1 MKANLVGTILFA
13 LFVIGCK
20 ATDEDP
26 NAAARVQLGINRQ
39 KWIAQ
44 AVHGYSF
51 DYDLSAMVQS
61 RPLHIEVRA
70 DTVNQ
75 VVDRVNGAVY
85 ANAGAPTIDS
95 LFTTIARSLSD
106 QSAMLSVDYNLPI
119 GYPTNIN
126 VSSMV
131 IADVGYSI
139 RITNF
144 QRLN

>member
-1 MKANLVGTILFA
+1 MRTNLVILFA
-13 LFVIGCK
+13 LFLIGCK
-20 ATDEDP
+20 AFDEDP
-26 NAAARVQLGINRQ
+26 NAAARLQLGINRQ

-44 AVHGYSF
+44 AVHDYSF
-51 DYDLSAMVQS
+51 NYDFPAMVLS

-75 VVDRVNGAVY
+75 VVDCINQAVY

-106 QSAMLSVDYNLPI
+106 QRATLAVDYNQPI
-119 GYPTNIN
+119 GYPANID

-131 IADVGYSI
+131 IADFGFSI

-144 QRLN
+144 QPFN